1 MCEIPSNVSVHDR
14 KLREEKSEEEEDLV
28 DQLLKK
34 SGCTEEHYLVQECM
48 VEHQVKHSI
57 KTDTFNEIV
66 KLVSLFHSPAET
78 CFC

>member
-48 VEHQVKHSI
+48 VEHQDWRKCQQVLKNFQACINNS
-57 KTDTFNEIV
+57 KKQQNQ
-66 KLVSLFHSPAET
+66 
-78 CFC
+78 